1 MSLNAAPIR
10 RKKGLPRPVIY
21 ALTALGVLIAAWG
34 GWQLLK
40 PKAEKA
46 PYRTEQVQQGDITKS
61 VSASGSL
68 QALVQ
73 VDVGSQI
80 SGQILKVFVDFNDQ
94 VRAGQVLATLDP
106 QTYVSRLRQGQAQ
119 IAANN
124 AQVAQ
129 AQAQAEE
136 ARAAYNRTR
145 ILYDQGIMAKAALDT
160 AMAAWKSTQANVQAA
175 RAGVTQSQAALAST
189 QTDLARTKIV
199 APIDGVIISRTIEPG
214 QTVAA
219 SLSAPVLFQ
228 IANDLSKLEV
238 KITVDEAD
246 IGQVQEGQAVRFTV
260 DAFPDDTFTGVVTQ
274 VRKQPETESNV
285 VAYIVIAQA
294 DNPGGKLMPGMTANA
309 DIVIQQLRDVMKAPA
324 AALRWTPAD
333 EKSSTSQRAGAGG
346 GPMMGGGPPPGAGG
360 GFRQG
365 GGGGGG
371 GGQRQGG
378 GGGARMLEQLD
389 LDAGQTRKAEAIL
402 AEERTKAMAQASG
415 DPTAR
420 RQAMRQMMQAALT
433 RIEPIL
439 KPAQKEKLVA
449 LRARMASMG
458 GGRRQGGMTS
468 GVVYVLR
475 DGKPVA
481 VPVRVGATDGSFTQI
496 IGPLKAGDEVIIGGG
511 PKPKATAP
519 QGGPMGGG
527 GVRVRM

>member
-1 MSLNAAPIR
+1 MSLNPAPTR
-10 RKKGLPRPVIY
+10 RRKGLPRPVIY
-21 ALTALGVLIAAWG
+21 ALAALGLLVAAWG
-34 GWQLLK
+34 GWQLVK
-40 PKAEKA
+40 PKAEKD
-46 PYRTEQVQQGDITKS
+46 PYRTQAVTQGDITKS

-94 VRAGQVLATLDP
+94 VSAGQLLATLDP
-106 QTYVSRLRQGQAQ
+106 QTYLSRLRQGQAQ
-119 IAANN
+119 IAANQ

-136 ARAAYNRTR
+136 ARAAYNRTK
-145 ILYDQGIMAKAALDT
+145 ILHDQGIMAKAALDS
-160 AMAAWKSTQANVQAA
+160 AQAAWKSAQANVQAA

-189 QTDLARTKIV
+189 QTDLARTRIV

-219 SLSAPVLFQ
+219 SLQAPVLFQ

-246 IGQVQEGQAVRFTV
+246 IGQVQEGQQVRFTV
-260 DAFPDDTFTGVVTQ
+260 DAFPDDTYSGVVTQ
-274 VRKQPETESNV
+274 VRKQPETQSNV

-309 DIVIQQLRDVMKAPA
+309 DIIIQQLRDVMKVPA

-333 EKSSTSQRAGAGG
+333 EKVSTGQRAGAGPTMV
-346 GPMMGGGPPPGAGG
+346 GPGGPPAGGG

-365 GGGGGG
+365 GGGGG
-371 GGQRQGG
+371 QRQGG
-378 GGGARMLEQLD
+378 GMGARVLDQLD
-389 LDAGQTRKAEAIL
+389 LDAGQRKKAEAIL
-402 AEERTKAMAQASG
+402 AEERGKAMAKASG
-415 DPTAR
+415 DPAAM
-420 RQAMRQMMQAALT
+420 RQAMRAMTQTVLT

-439 KPAQKEKLVA
+439 KPAQKERLVA
-449 LRARMASMG
+449 LRARLATMG
-458 GGRRQGGMTS
+458 GGRRQGGMTA

-475 DGKPVA
+475 DGKPAA

-496 IGPLKAGDEVIIGGG
+496 VGPLKAGDEVIVGGG
-511 PKPKATAP
+511 PKPKAAAT

-527 GVRVRM
+527 VRVRM

>member
-1 MSLNAAPIR
+1 MSLNAAPTR
-10 RKKGLPRPVIY
+10 RKGGLPRAVIY
-21 ALTALGVLIAAWG
+21 TLAALGLLVAAWG

-40 PKAEKA
+40 PKAEKD
-46 PYRTEQVQQGDITKS
+46 PYRTQAVQQGDITKS

-94 VRAGQVLATLDP
+94 VRAGQLLATLDP
-106 QTYVSRLRQGQAQ
+106 QTYLSRLRQGQAQ
-119 IAANN
+119 IAANQ

-136 ARAAYNRTR
+136 ARAAYNRTK
-145 ILYDQGIMAKAALDT
+145 ILFDQGIMAKAALDT
-160 AMAAWKSTQANVQAA
+160 AQAAWKSAQANVQAA
-175 RAGVTQSQAALAST
+175 KAGVTQSQAALAST
-189 QTDLARTKIV
+189 RTDLARTNIV

-246 IGQVQEGQAVRFTV
+246 IGQVREGQQVRFTV
-260 DAFPDDTFTGVVTQ
+260 DAFPEDTYTGVVTQ

-309 DIVIQQLRDVMKAPA
+309 DIVIQQLRDVTKVPA

-333 EKSSTSQRAGAGG
+333 EKGSTSQRAGGGATMG
-346 GPMMGGGPPPGAGG
+346 GPSRGGG

-365 GGGGGG
+365 GGGGG
-371 GGQRQGG
+371 QRQGG
-378 GGGARMLEQLD
+378 GMGARVLDQLD
-389 LDAGQTRKAEAIL
+389 LDAGQRKKAEAII

-415 DPTAR
+415 DPTAM
-420 RQAMRQMMQAALT
+420 RQALRAMMQTVLT

-449 LRARMASMG
+449 LRARMATMS
-458 GGRRQGGMTS
+458 GGRRQGGMSS

-496 IGPLKAGDEVIIGGG
+496 VGPLKVGDEVIVGGG
-511 PKPKATAP
+511 PKPKAAA

-527 GVRVRM
+527 VRVRM

>member
-1 MSLNAAPIR
+1 MSLNAAKTH
-10 RKKGLPRPVIY
+10 RKAGLPRPVIY
-21 ALTALGVLIAAWG
+21 VLVALGVLIAAWG

-40 PKAEKA
+40 PKAPKD

-80 SGQILKVFVDFNDQ
+80 SGQILKVLVDFNDQ
-94 VRAGQVLATLDP
+94 VRAGQLLATLDP
-106 QTYVSRLRQGQAQ
+106 QTYISRLRQGQAQ
-119 IAANN
+119 IAANQ

-136 ARAAYNRTR
+136 ARAAYNRTK
-145 ILYDQGIMAKAALDT
+145 ILYDQGIMAKAALDS

-175 RAGVTQSQAALAST
+175 RAGVAQSQAALAST
-189 QTDLARTKIV
+189 QTDLGRTSIV
-199 APIDGVIISRTIEPG
+199 APIDGIIISRSIEPG

-246 IGQVQEGQAVRFTV
+246 IGQVQEGQSVRFTV
-260 DAFPDDTFTGVVTQ
+260 DAFPDDTYSGVVTQ
-274 VRKQPETESNV
+274 VRKQPEKDSNV

-294 DNPGGKLMPGMTANA
+294 ENPGGKLMPGMTANA
-309 DIVIQQLRDVMKAPA
+309 DIVIQQLRGVLKVPA
-324 AALRWTPAD
+324 AALRWTPPD
-333 EKSSTSQRAGAGG
+333 QQAGAPQRSAG
-346 GPMMGGGPPPGAGG
+346 GPMMGSGGGSPGAGG
-360 GFRQG
+360 QRPA
-365 GGGGGG
+365 

-378 GGGARMLEQLD
+378 GMGARLLEQLD
-389 LDAGQTRKAEAIL
+389 LDAAQTAKAEAIL
-402 AEERTKAMAQASG
+402 AEERTKALAKASG

-420 RQAMRQMMQAALT
+420 RQAMREMTQTVLT
-433 RIEPIL
+433 RLEPIL

-449 LRARMASMG
+449 LRARMAAMG
-458 GGRRQGGMTS
+458 GGRGPGGMTA
-468 GVVYVLR
+468 GVVHVLR

-496 IGPLKAGDEVIIGGG
+496 VGPLKAGDEVIIGGG
-511 PKPKATAP
+511 PKAKAKAT

-527 GVRVRM
+527 GGVRVRM

>member
-1 MSLNAAPIR
+1 MSLNAAPPR
-10 RKKGLPRPVIY
+10 RSKRGLPRPAAY
-21 ALTALGVLIAAWG
+21 ALAALGAALAVWI
-34 GWQLLK
+34 GWQALK
-40 PKAEKA
+40 PRAPKE
-46 PYRTEQVQQGDITKS
+46 PYRTEQAQQGDITRS

-80 SGQILKVFVDFNDQ
+80 SGQILKVLVDFNDQ
-94 VRAGQVLATLDP
+94 VRAGQLLATLDP
-106 QTYVSRLRQGQAQ
+106 QTYVSRVRQGEAQ
-119 IAANN
+119 IAANQ

-129 AQAQAEE
+129 AVAQAAE

-145 ILYDQGIMAKAALDT
+145 SLHDQGIVARAALDS
-160 AMAAWKSTQANVQAA
+160 AEAAWKSTQANIQAA
-175 RAGVTQSQAALAST
+175 RAAVAQSQAALAST
-189 QTDLARTKIV
+189 RTDLGRTRIV
-199 APIDGVIISRTIEPG
+199 SPIDGVIINRSIEPG

-238 KITVDEAD
+238 RISVDEAD
-246 IGQVQEGQAVRFTV
+246 IGQVREGQTVRFTV
-260 DAFPDDTFTGVVTQ
+260 DAFPDDTYTGVVTQ

-294 DNPGGKLMPGMTANA
+294 ENPGGRLMPGMTANA
-309 DIVIQQLRDVMKAPA
+309 DIVIQQLRGVLKVPA

-333 EKSSTSQRAGAGG
+333 EKASTPRRAGAGPTMV
-346 GPMMGGGPPPGAGG
+346 GPGGPPP
-360 GFRQG
+360 
-365 GGGGGG
+365 GG

-378 GGGARMLEQLD
+378 SLGARALDQLD
-389 LDAGQTRKAEAIL
+389 LDAGQRKKAEAIF
-402 AEERTKAMAQASG
+402 AEERAKAMAKASG
-415 DPTAR
+415 DPVAM
-420 RQAMRQMMQAALT
+420 RQAMRATMQTALT

-439 KPAQKEKLVA
+439 KPAQKEKLLA
-449 LRARMASMG
+449 LRARIATMG
-458 GGRRQGGMTS
+458 GGRRQGGMTA
-468 GVVYVLR
+468 GVVHVLR

-496 IGPLKAGDEVIIGGG
+496 VGPLKAGDEVIVGGG
-511 PKPKATAP
+511 PKPKATT

-527 GVRVRM
+527 VRVRM